1 MVKDPFPQHQEQHS
15 NAHLTTYIQNY
26 SVYSG
31 QDNQARKR
39 NKKETKK
46 KEKEKKKNNNIQIR
60 KEEVKLLLL
69 EDDMNLYTKK
79 S

>member
-46 KEKEKKKNNNIQIR
+46 KKKK
-60 KEEVKLLLL
+60 
-69 EDDMNLYTKK
+69 KK
-79 S
+79 KKQQHPDQKGRSKITSFGR